1 MTKLDSMF
9 YKKLD
14 EFNLLSIG
22 FVDKDIRNTSQDAIN
37 RANKNGWR
45 VVKKETN
52 PPNVSTIRSAVKNAA
67 MQMLGVKDNVDATVD
82 ILMGQLGMETGFRA
96 LHNNN
101 VGNLMAAGSP
111 NQYWKGDVIILLAHE
126 YDKQKQ
132 KYYLNSLFRAYD
144 TLEEGVSD
152 WARLLKEKFPSAV
165 EKAKE
170 GDITGFVTE
179 LKNNRYFTAPV
190 ESYLAGVKVWSKK
203 SKKAPSTEETPVQTL
218 AVQEPASTTD
228 DDRWEQLMGTY
239 INPQNTNTTPDN
251 VTSLVDQLLQQVRV
265 SEKHHKQLYKALL
278 PTYHFVI
285 PISAKETNHAIEFGR
300 ILCSA
305 LEEELIANAHIH
317 TDDKN
322 VEVQCDIQGPK
333 DLCANTIQQLAS
345 SLADV
350 FKIATSKVGGIN
362 INANV
367 VINKES
373 SYSVIT
379 SSAVLINYRK
389 FLLKF
394 A

>member
-1 MTKLDSMF
+1 
-9 YKKLD
+9 
-14 EFNLLSIG
+14 
-22 FVDKDIRNTSQDAIN
+22 
-37 RANKNGWR
+37 
-45 VVKKETN
+45 
-52 PPNVSTIRSAVKNAA
+52 
-67 MQMLGVKDNVDATVD
+67 
-82 ILMGQLGMETGFRA
+82 MGQLGMETGFKS